1 MNIIV
6 CDFETYY
13 SKELGFKSHTTE
25 EYVRHEDFH
34 EIGVGIAVND
44 EPATWFSGDREAMAD
59 HLRKFDWANSFVLA
73 HNTQFDGAIL
83 SWRFGVKPKGW
94 LDTLCMARAIHG
106 VDAGGSL
113 KVLAEKYSIGVK
125 GTEVDEALGLK
136 RTDFTPG
143 HLAKYGEYCC
153 NDVELTRTLFHRF
166 MLPGVGEGFPA
177 KELKVIDC
185 TLRMFI
191 EPTLVLNKSMLEAH
205 LEGVKAKK
213 AALLEAAQADKDI
226 LMSNDKFAQLL
237 MSLGVEPP
245 RKVSARTGKEAWAF
259 AKTDEDFKK
268 LAEHADPRVQA
279 LVGARLGTKTT
290 LEETRTER
298 FISIA
303 ERGPLPVPIK
313 YYAAHTG
320 RWGGDDK
327 INLQNLPSRGQNAG
341 KLKKA
346 IEAPPGYVII
356 DSDSSQ
362 IEARTVAWLAGQADL
377 VEFFTKNNEEI
388 AAGVPKKEMKY
399 DPYKIMAAQIYGKPV
414 DQIDDSE
421 RFVGKTTIL
430 GAGYGM
436 GAAKFQAQLKT
447 FGVDVSLDECQRIIN
462 VYRSTY
468 ERIPALWRQGQT
480 CIEAIIT
487 NNAADYGVV
496 DAVKFDPTKKGF
508 LLPSGLWQRYEGL
521 RKVVDAEGRTEYV
534 YSTRKGP
541 SRIYGGKLTE
551 NICQAVARCVIA
563 EQMLRIAKRYKV
575 VLTVHDAVACI
586 APEDEAQEA
595 QAFVETCMRWRPEW
609 AQTLPLNCE
618 SGMGK
623 SYGDC

>member
-1 MNIIV
+1 MNIIC

-25 EYVRHEDFH
+25 EYVRHPDFH
-34 EIGVGIAVND
+34 EIGVGVAVND
-44 EPATWFSGDREAMAD
+44 RPATWFSDTRAEIAKY
-59 HLRKFDWANSFVLA
+59 LSQFDWANSFVLA

-83 SWRFGVKPKGW
+83 SWRYGVKPKGW

-106 VDAGGSL
+106 VEAGGSL
-113 KVLAEKYSIGVK
+113 KALAEKYNIGIK
-125 GTEVDEALGLK
+125 GTEVDNALGLK
-136 RTDFTPG
+136 RTDFSPEQ
-143 HLAKYGEYCC
+143 LARYGEYCC

-166 MLPGVGEGFPA
+166 MLPGVGEGFPT

-191 EPTLVLNKSMLEAH
+191 EPTLVLNKDMLAAH

-213 AALLEAAQADKDI
+213 AALLEAAQADKDT

-245 RKVSARTGKEAWAF
+245 RKVSPKTGKQAWAF
-259 AKTDEDFKK
+259 AKTDEEFKA

-290 LEETRTER
+290 LEETRTQR
-298 FISIA
+298 FIDIA
-303 ERGPLPVPIK
+303 SRGPLPVPIK

-327 INLQNLPSRGQNAG
+327 INLQNLPSRGQNGG

-346 IEAPPGYVII
+346 IEAPEGYVII
-356 DSDSSQ
+356 DCDSSQ
-362 IEARTVAWLAGQADL
+362 IEARTVAWLAGQTDL
-377 VEFFTKNNEEI
+377 VEAFDNGED
-388 AAGVPKKEMKY
+388 V
-399 DPYKIMAAQIYGKPV
+399 YKIMAAAIYGKNEQEV
-414 DQIDDSE
+414 SKEE

-436 GAAKFQAQLKT
+436 GGAKFQAQLKT
-447 FGVDVSLDECQRIIN
+447 FGTDLSTEECARIIS
-462 VYRSTY
+462 VYRSRY
-468 ERIPALWRQGQT
+468 PKVPALWRQGQT
-480 CIEAIIT
+480 CIEAMIT
-487 NNAADYGVV
+487 RNAADYGVV
-496 DAVKFDPTKKGF
+496 DAVRFDATRQGF
-508 LLPSGLWQRYEGL
+508 QLPSGLWQRYEGL
-521 RKVVDAEGRTEYV
+521 RKVLDAEGKAQYEY
-534 YSTRKGP
+534 YTRKGYTK
-541 SRIYGGKLTE
+541 IYGGKLTE

-563 EQMLRIAKRYKV
+563 EQMLKIAKRYQV

-586 APEDEAQEA
+586 APEAEAAEA

-609 AQTLPLNCE
+609 AATLPLNCE

>member
-1 MNIIV
+1 MNIITV
-6 CDFETYY
+6 DFETYY
-13 SKELGFKSHTTE
+13 SKTLGFKSHTTE
-25 EYVRHEDFH
+25 EYVRDPEFH
-34 EIGVGIAVND
+34 EIGVGIAVGD
-44 EPATWFSGDREAMAD
+44 EPAHWFSGSRAEMAK
-59 HLRKFDWANSFVLA
+59 HLSQYDWANSFVLA

-83 SWRFGVKPKGW
+83 SWRYGVKPKGW

-113 KVLAEKYSIGVK
+113 KALAEKYQIGVK
-125 GTEVDEALGLK
+125 GTEVEDALGL
-136 RTDFTPG
+136 RLSDFTPE
-143 HLAKYGEYCC
+143 HLATYGKYCC

-166 MLPGVGEGFPA
+166 ILPGVGEGFPI
-177 KELKVIDC
+177 KELRVIDC

-191 EPTLVLNKSMLEAH
+191 EPTLVLNKDMLVAH

-213 AALLEAAQADKDI
+213 AALLEAAAADKDV
-226 LMSNDKFAQLL
+226 LMSNDKFAELL
-237 MSLGVEPP
+237 MSLKVEPP

-268 LAEHADPRVQA
+268 LADHPDPRVQA

-346 IEAPPGYVII
+346 IEAPEGYVVI
-356 DSDSSQ
+356 DCDSSQ
-362 IEARTVAWLAGQADL
+362 IEARTVAWLAGQTDL
-377 VEFFTKNNEEI
+377 VEAFENGED
-388 AAGVPKKEMKY
+388 V
-399 DPYKIMAAQIYGKPV
+399 YKIMASAIYGKAV
-414 DQIDDSE
+414 EEINKDE

-447 FGVDVSLDECQRIIN
+447 FGVDVSLEECKRIID
-462 VYRSTY
+462 VYRRTY
-468 ERIPALWRQGQT
+468 DKIPALWKQGQT
-480 CIEAIIT
+480 CIESIIT
-487 NNAADYGVV
+487 NNASTYGVV
-496 DAVKFDPTKKGF
+496 DAVQFDPSRKGF
-508 LLPSGLWQRYEGL
+508 RLPSGLWQRYEGL
-521 RKVVDAEGRTEYV
+521 KKLVDAEGKTEYV

-563 EQMLRIAKRYKV
+563 EQMLKISKRYKV

-586 APEDEAQEA
+586 APEAEAEEA
-595 QAFVETCMRWRPEW
+595 QAYVETCMRWRPDW

-618 SGMGK
+618 SGVGR

>member
-6 CDFETYY
+6 IDFETFY
-13 SKELGFKSHTTE
+13 SREVGFRGLTTE
-25 EYVRHEDFH
+25 EYVRHEEFH

-44 EPATWFSGDREAMAD
+44 EPATWFSGTREEMAA
-59 HLRKFDWANSFVLA
+59 HFRQFDWTNSFVLA

-83 SWRFGVKPKGW
+83 SWRYGIKPKGW

-106 VDAGGSL
+106 VEAGGSL
-113 KVLAEKYSIGVK
+113 AKLAERYNIGVK
-125 GTEVDEALGLK
+125 GTEVENALGLR
-136 RTDFTPG
+136 RTDFSPEQ
-143 HLAKYGEYCC
+143 LARYGEYCC

-166 MLPGVGEGFPA
+166 MLPGMGEGFPA

-191 EPTLVLNKSMLEAH
+191 EPSLVLNRGMLVAH

-213 AALLEAAQADKDI
+213 AALLEAAQADKDM
-226 LMSNDKFAQLL
+226 LMSNDKFAELL
-237 MSLGVEPP
+237 KSLGVEPP

-259 AKTDEDFKK
+259 AKTDEEFKK
-268 LAEHADPRVQA
+268 LADHPDPRVQA

-290 LEETRTER
+290 LEESRTER

-356 DSDSSQ
+356 DCDSSQ
-362 IEARTVAWLAGQADL
+362 IEARTVAWLAGQTDL
-377 VEFFTKNNEEI
+377 VEAFDKGED
-388 AAGVPKKEMKY
+388 V
-399 DPYKIMAAQIYGKPV
+399 YKIMAAAIYGKAV
-414 DQIDDSE
+414 EEISKDE

-447 FGVDVSLDECQRIIN
+447 FGVDISLDECQRIIN

-468 ERIPALWRQGQT
+468 DKIPALWRQGQA
-480 CIEAIIT
+480 CIEACIT
-487 NNAADYGVV
+487 HNAASYGVV
-496 DAVKFDPTKKGF
+496 DAVTFDPTRQGF

-521 RKVVDAEGRTEYV
+521 RKLTDPEGKVHYEYK
-534 YSTRKGP
+534 TRMGFTKL
-541 SRIYGGKLTE
+541 YGGKLTE

-586 APEDEAQEA
+586 APEAEAKEA
-595 QAFVETCMRWRPEW
+595 QAFVEECMRWRPDW
-609 AQTLPLNCE
+609 AKTLPLNCE
-618 SGMGK
+618 SGLGK

>member
-1 MNIIV
+1 MNIITV
-6 CDFETYY
+6 DFETYY

-25 EYVRHEDFH
+25 EYVRHPDFH
-34 EIGVGIAVND
+34 VIGVGVAVGD
-44 EPATWFSGDREAMAD
+44 EEPVWFSGTHEQI
-59 HLRKFDWANSFVLA
+59 KVWFKQFDWADSFVLA

-83 SWRFGVKPKGW
+83 NWHFGVKPKGW

-106 VDAGGSL
+106 VEAGGSL
-113 KVLAEKYSIGVK
+113 KALAEKYNIGVK
-125 GTEVDEALGLK
+125 GTEVENALGL
-136 RTDFTPG
+136 RRVDFAPD
-143 HLAKYGEYCC
+143 HLAQYGEYCR
-153 NDVELTRTLFHRF
+153 NDVALTRTLFHRF
-166 MLPGVGEGFPA
+166 MLPGVGEGFPV
-177 KELKVIDC
+177 KELKVIDT

-191 EPTLVLNKSMLEAH
+191 EPTLVLNKAMLEAH
-205 LEGVKAKK
+205 LENVKNKK
-213 AALLEAAQADKDI
+213 AQLLELAQADKDT
-226 LMSNDKFAQLL
+226 LMSNDKFAELL

-245 RKVSARTGKEAWAF
+245 RKTSARTGKPAWAF
-259 AKTDEDFKK
+259 AKTDEEFKA
-268 LAEHADPRVQA
+268 LANHPDPRVQA

-290 LEETRTER
+290 LEETRTQR
-298 FISIA
+298 FIEIS

-346 IEAPPGYVII
+346 IEAPPGYVVI

-362 IEARTVAWLAGQADL
+362 IEARTVAWISGQQDL
-377 VEFFTKNNEEI
+377 VEFFQKNNDEI

-399 DPYKIMAAQIYGKPV
+399 DPYKIMAAQIYGKDV
-414 DQIDDSE
+414 DQITDPE

-436 GAAKFQAQLKT
+436 GALKFQAQLKT
-447 FGVDVSLDECQRIIN
+447 FGTDITLEEAQRIIS

-468 ERIPALWRQGQT
+468 DRIPALWKEGQR
-480 CIEAIIT
+480 CIEAMLSGS
-487 NNAADYGVV
+487 AAKYGVV
-496 DAVKFDPTKKGF
+496 DAVQFDAGKKGF

-521 RKVVDAEGRTEYV
+521 RKVTDAEGKDQFEY
-534 YSTRKGP
+534 YTRKGYTKL
-541 SRIYGGKLTE
+541 YGGKLTE

-563 EQMLRIAKRYKV
+563 EQMIKIAKRYKV

-586 APEDEAQEA
+586 APEEEAQEA
-595 QAFVETCMRWRPEW
+595 QAYVEECMRWRPTW
-609 AQTLPLNCE
+609 AQALPLNCE
-618 SGMGK
+618 SGKGR